1 MKKLLLI
8 MLTALLAP
16 VALSGQS
23 KEINDIFDKY
33 EKKRSVE
40 SVVISPGMF
49 AMANHSVK
57 DKEAQ
62 EWISKISEMRILSV
76 GSNVME
82 NNVPV
87 RQSLKADM
95 EKLIATFNFTRALKA
110 KDSEDEVELYVNK
123 NKSGAL
129 LFLNSSTEEYTVI
142 AMFGNID
149 DKLLKT
155 AMSGGINIK

>member
-1 MKKLLLI
+1 

-62 EWISKISEMRILSV
+62 EWISKINEMRILSV
-76 GSNVME
+76 GSGVME

-95 EKLIATFNFTRALKA
+95 EKLIATSILQGHLKQRTA
-110 KDSEDEVELYVNK
+110 KTK
-123 NKSGAL
+123 
-129 LFLNSSTEEYTVI
+129 
-142 AMFGNID
+142 
-149 DKLLKT
+149 
-155 AMSGGINIK
+155 

>member
-1 MKKLLLI
+1 

-16 VALSGQS
+16 VALSGQN
-23 KEINDIFDKY
+23 KEINDLFDKY

-40 SVVISPGMF
+40 SVVISPPPPPIVP
-49 AMANHSVK
+49 NHNVK

-62 EWISKISEMRILSV
+62 EWMSKITEMRILTV
-76 GSNVME
+76 GSGVME

-95 EKLIATFNFTRALKA
+95 EKLITTFNFSRLLKV
-110 KDSEDEVELYVNK
+110 KDSGEEVELYVNK
-123 NKSGAL
+123 NKTGVL

-149 DKLLKT
+149 DNILKS
-155 AMSGGINIK
+155 AMSGGIHIK

>member
-1 MKKLLLI
+1 

-16 VALSGQS
+16 VALSGQN
-23 KEINDIFDKY
+23 KEINDLFDKY

-49 AMANHSVK
+49 AMANHSEK
-57 DKEAQ
+57 DKDAK
-62 EWISKISEMRILSV
+62 EWISKINEMRILTV
-76 GSNVME
+76 GSGVME

-95 EKLIATFNFTRALKA
+95 EKLIATFNFSRLLKA
-110 KDSEDEVELYVNK
+110 KDSGEEVELYVNK
-123 NKSGAL
+123 NKTGVL

-149 DKLLKT
+149 DNVLKS
-155 AMSGGINIK
+155 AMSGGIHIK